1 MLSIIASL
9 NSSLIYSIKKDF
21 LVISV
26 EGRVLVNYSYTLV
39 EFQRSNTSVFEPSE
53 FC

>member
-9 NSSLIYSIKKDF
+9 NSSLIYSIEKDF
-21 LVISV
+21 LILSV
-26 EGRVLVNYSYTLV
+26 KGRVLVNSIYTLV